1 MKLDFKRVAV
11 GMLAVTAA
19 IVVGCGGSDDTS
31 SDADSPEDVVQAFF
45 DASKSEDAGAA
56 CATLTTDSQDFA
68 AAGEESCEASF
79 QKSVDSG
86 QSTIPD
92 SIEIGDVT
100 TEGDTAT
107 VPVTADGQDT
117 DFTVVQEDGSW
128 KIDLVGAAAAG
139 GDSSAPSTDST
150 TG

>member
-31 SDADSPEDVVQAFF
+31 SDAGSPEDA
-45 DASKSEDAGAA
+45 EAA

-79 QKSVDSG
+79 QKSIDSG

-117 DFTVVQEDGSW
+117 DFTTVQEDGSW
-128 KIDLVGAAAAG
+128 KIDLVGAATGG

>member
-11 GMLAVTAA
+11 GVLAVTAA

-31 SDADSPEDVVQAFF
+31 SDADSPEDVVQTFF

-79 QKSVDSG
+79 QKSIDSG

-117 DFTVVQEDGSW
+117 EFTVVQEDGSW
-128 KIDLVGAAAAG
+128 KIDLVGAAAGG

>member
-128 KIDLVGAAAAG
+128 KIDLVGAAAGG